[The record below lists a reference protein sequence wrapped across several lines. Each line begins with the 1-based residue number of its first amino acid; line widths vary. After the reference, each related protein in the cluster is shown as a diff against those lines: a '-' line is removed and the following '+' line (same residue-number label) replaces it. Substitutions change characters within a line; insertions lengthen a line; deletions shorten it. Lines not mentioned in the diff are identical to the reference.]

1 MRCLNTIHFSD
12 FFFFERPLCTNRQN
26 RVTLGDGSSN
36 KLITLTQKKLTAV
49 RLKLLLTG
57 LKFCPSLTFAVF
69 ISLCVCMGISPYLAH
84 HLPKSPSCIHV
95 SIPPSVH
102 CRLPASLAKLLWWS
116 RIGFPAPL
124 VASVLYQMSLFK
136 ILISLKPSGGFLI
149 L

>member
-1 MRCLNTIHFSD
+1 MHIEDTPNTHEMSKHYSFFR
-12 FFFFERPLCTNRQN
+12 FFFFDRPLCTNRQN
-26 RVTLGDGSSN
+26 RVTLGDGISN

-84 HLPKSPSCIHV
+84 HLPKFPSCIHV

-102 CRLPASLAKLLWWS
+102 CRLPASLARLLWRS
-116 RIGFPAPL
+116 RVGFPTLGCFSPL
-124 VASVLYQMSLFK
+124 SDESFQNSD
-136 ILISLKPSGGFLI
+136 
-149 L
+149 